1 MADAPT
7 VALLGT
13 GTMGAGM
20 ARNIA
25 QAGMPL
31 RVWNR
36 TRAKAEGLA
45 DVATVADSAA
55 DAVRGADVL
64 VTMLFD
70 ADSVAAAIDEAG
82 NALGPG
88 TVWLQTTTVGVHGER
103 QLAGVAGGLQVPYV
117 DAPVLGT
124 KQPAEKGALTVLAS
138 GPSATRPVL
147 DPVLDAIGQRTMWLG
162 EEAGLGT
169 RLKLAANAWV
179 LTAVDGI
186 AQSIALAAALGV
198 EPQHFLDA
206 VRGGAMDAPYVQLKG
221 AAMLSGDFEPAFGL
235 SGAVK
240 DARLIEAAAR
250 EAGLDP
256 SLISAVKDHL
266 ARAEAAGFGDRDLSA
281 TYLAHDPGLTAAAA
295 PE

>member
-1 MADAPT
+1 M
-7 VALLGT
+7 
-13 GTMGAGM
+13 
-20 ARNIA
+20 
-25 QAGMPL
+25 
-31 RVWNR
+31 
-36 TRAKAEGLA
+36 
-45 DVATVADSAA
+45 A
-55 DAVRGADVL
+55 DAVRDADVL

-70 ADSVAAAIDEAG
+70 ADSVAAAIAG
-82 NALGPG
+82 AGDALGPR

-103 QLAGVAGGLQVPYV
+103 QVAGIAGDLQIPYV

-124 KQPAEKGALTVLAS
+124 KGPAEQGALVVLAS
-138 GPSATRPVL
+138 GPSSVRPVL

-206 VRGGAMDAPYVQLKG
+206 VKGGAMDAPYVQLKG
-221 AAMLSGDFEPAFGL
+221 AAMLSGDFTPSFGL
-235 SGAVK
+235 DGAAK
-240 DARLIEAAAR
+240 DAGLIEAAAR

-256 SLISAVKDHL
+256 SLIAAVRDHL
-266 ARAEAAGFGDRDLSA
+266 RRAAAAGFGDRDLSA

-295 PE
+295 PPAE